1 MRLNYRLNIRQLWNY
16 CGCKLRR
23 NQYKTDYWSRMP
35 IFLRITSGYYL
46 AGYILFFTIANIFNR
61 LAGYPSIKLENLLYN
76 IIFAL
81 FWPVLSYLVI
91 RFAPRYMY
99 AFQAVG
105 EGRLKEQTLVVENG
119 YLRTAQ
125 GSFLLNRTV
134 RAEEKAGMLYLI
146 YPMQCAQEEIIPIP
160 QTVFEDEQQRFQFL
174 QLLNKEQENAAQH
187 SRDTLSNPTTVIS
200 AVISNEMAAKI
211 MELSLAYQKL
221 RKTENRLGDILQIAI
236 WILIGISVPY
246 FALFTGQPIWLLTW
260 TAIVLLAR
268 ELTSPKRAGK
278 RYLRDIQR
286 GGIPELLGEWK
297 MWCSKEGILLRH
309 QDILDFYQWQDISLL
324 MDTDEYYVL
333 CDRQG
338 NMFCVLPKVLWKDE
352 TPFTNFRAICMNH
365 GVKAKNAHTPGRNRG
380 KGNSKANLVVYF
392 LFALIMSGIVFGP
405 TLAMI
410 PLLMGMV

>member
-46 AGYILFFTIANIFNR
+46 AGYILFFTIANVFNR

-134 RAEEKAGMLYLI
+134 QAEEKAGMLYLI
-146 YPMQCAQEEIIPIP
+146 YPMQCAQEEIIPVP
-160 QTVFEDEQQRFQFL
+160 QTAFEDEQQRFQFL

-211 MELSLAYQKL
+211 MEVSLSYQKL

-268 ELTSPKRAGK
+268 DLTSSKRAGK

-297 MWCSKEGILLRH
+297 MWCNKEGILLRH
-309 QDILDFYQWQDISLL
+309 QDILDFYQWQDISIL

-338 NMFCVLPKVLWKDE
+338 NMFCVLPKVLWKEE

-410 PLLMGMV
+410 QLLMGMV